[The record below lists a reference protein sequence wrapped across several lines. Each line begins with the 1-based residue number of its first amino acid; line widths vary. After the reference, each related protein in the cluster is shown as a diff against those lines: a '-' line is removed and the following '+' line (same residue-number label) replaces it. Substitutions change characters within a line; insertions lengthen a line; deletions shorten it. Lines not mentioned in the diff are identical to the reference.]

1 MEGGIVFVGERE
13 ECAGFMLGGLKNIE
27 NISRE
32 NTEEVFGKL
41 KNFKGLV
48 LMSESALKI
57 LGDKKKTLN
66 AKDKVIHTVSIRE
79 DDEYSEINNIVK
91 DTIGFNL

>member
-13 ECAGFMLGGLKNIE
+13 ESTGFMLGGLKNIE
-27 NISRE
+27 NISLE
-32 NTEEVFGKL
+32 NTEEVFEKL
-41 KNFKGLV
+41 KIFKGLV

-57 LGDKKKTLN
+57 LEDKKKTLN